1 MSTVVT
7 FAGNLVDD
15 PQLLHTR
22 ENRPFVVCRVLVDRR
37 VQDAAG
43 GWVDGEP
50 TAHDVKVYGSAATN
64 LYDSAGRGHRI
75 IVHGLMRTEAWPDK
89 ETGDKRTR
97 NIVEVTNS
105 IGEVGPSLRWDLA
118 PVEKPVR
125 SSHARPEAHAATAA
139 S

>member
-22 ENRPFVVCRVLVDRR
+22 ENKPFVVCRILVDRR

-43 GWVDGEP
+43 AWVDGEP
-50 TAHDVKVYGSAATN
+50 TAHDVKVYGSAAPN

-75 IVHGLMRTEAWPDK
+75 IVHGLMKTEAWPDK
-89 ETGDKRTR
+89 ETGDKRTK

-105 IGEVGPSLRWDLA
+105 FGEVGPSLRWDLA

-125 SSHARPEAHAATAA
+125 SKPARNADPAATAV